1 MKKKKIAVAMVSGM
15 MVALLCSC
23 GAVETSVE
31 VDNAGNKK
39 TSQSK
44 DSDVSTD
51 ADAVTDTDVPS
62 ENNEIQIVTLE
73 TKHTTYLEDGVI
85 KENDEWVYDSKGN
98 YTWHIHQEAG
108 GFCLVH
114 NHHSLRGYEET
125 KEFDELNNVVKSS
138 KRHFDDYNENGTTE
152 YEDEEVEEY
161 EYDEFNNM
169 TKRIVYNSDGS
180 ISWYY
185 EDEYD
190 EFNNMTKRTSYNS
203 DGSISWYYECEYNKF
218 NNLTKE
224 IEYNSKDDMTSQVE
238 IEYDDLNNIV
248 KYKIIGFS
256 DGKMSWYEETDA
268 NGETI
273 KAERYE
279 EGILVSKSEK
289 EYDKAGNLTKDISY
303 ELQGSS
309 LIVSYAEEYEY
320 DDAGNVVKAVQYNEL
335 NAEGKREFTG
345 WIELEYDAAGNL
357 TKEIH
362 CNSEGVA
369 YEWSDCEYDARGN
382 LVRASVYD
390 ADGNKVSMSEFT
402 YDENGD
408 KISETNYYI
417 TTGDIYST
425 TYEYE
430 YDTAGNLTLYTSY
443 NTSGEVLHQ
452 EYWEYNELGNK
463 TLHRQ
468 HQSNSNSDTF
478 EEVWEYDANGYMTAY
493 TKYRNDGR
501 VAEHIEYINLEV
513 K

>member
-1 MKKKKIAVAMVSGM
+1 MVSGM
-15 MVALLCSC
+15 MVALLCPC

-73 TKHTTYLEDGVI
+73 TKHTTYLEDGSI

-98 YTWHIHQEAG
+98 YTWHIHQESYG
-108 GFCLVH
+108 WFY
-114 NHHSLRGYEET
+114 SGYEET
-125 KEFDELNNVVKSS
+125 KEFDELNNVIKSS
-138 KRHFDDYNENGTTE
+138 TRHFKEYNENGTTE
-152 YEDEEVEEY
+152 YEDEEVVEYEY
-161 EYDEFNNM
+161 EYDEFNNV

-180 ISWYY
+180 ISWYD
-185 EDEYD
+185 EREYD
-190 EFNNMTKRTSYNS
+190 EFNNTTKRTSYNS
-203 DGSISWYYECEYNKF
+203 DGSILWYCEDEYNEF
-218 NNLTKE
+218 NNVTKE
-224 IEYNSKDDMTSQVE
+224 TVYNSNGDLICQSEV
-238 IEYDDLNNIV
+238 EYDDLNNIV
-248 KYKIIGFS
+248 KYKIIEFS
-256 DGKMSWYEETDA
+256 QGKMSSYKETDA
-268 NGETI
+268 NGEPI
-273 KAERYE
+273 KEEGYNQ
-279 EGILVSKSEK
+279 EGILVFKIET
-289 EYDKAGNLTKDISY
+289 EYDKAGNLTKAISY

-309 LIVSYAEEYEY
+309 LIVTYAAEY
-320 DDAGNVVKAVQYNEL
+320 
-335 NAEGKREFTG
+335 
-345 WIELEYDAAGNL
+345 EYDAAGNL

-390 ADGNKVSMSEFT
+390 ADGNKVYMSEFA
-402 YDENGD
+402 YNENGD

-430 YDTAGNLTLYTSY
+430 YDTAGNLTQYTRY
-443 NTSGEVLHQ
+443 NTSGEVLYQ

-468 HQSNSNSDTF
+468 YQCNSNSDTF

-501 VAEHIEYINLEV
+501 VAEHIEYINLEGLPDWHTYYGIELYCLI
-513 K
+513 